1 MELHTAVDKVSNMH
15 DYYSGDK
22 QFQKANEGLVKALVE
37 TAVNS
42 ANAYDVGAKSTEL
55 LKRCDLY
62 YEAMSI
68 IDREPIDGDDLKE
81 ELKLVKLNDSEV
93 SETASTQF
101 APYVLYTGKGDMI
114 KLFYV
119 YGELDIDNLAERDD
133 ASATGTRDICLLIRR
148 VILKQ
153 STYHERM
160 TRLRCVYYDI
170 QEKNRALVNR
180 KAVEGVSLDEFESF
194 YKGALPK

>member
-1 MELHTAVDKVSNMH
+1 MDKVSNMH

-22 QFQKANEGLVKALVE
+22 QFQKAIEGLVKALVE

-42 ANAYDVGAKSTEL
+42 ANAYDIGAKSTEL

-68 IDREPIDGDDLKE
+68 IDREPIDLDDLKE

-119 YGELDIDNLAERDD
+119 YGELDIDNLAECDD
-133 ASATGTRDICLLIRR
+133 ASAIQSCQDN
-148 VILKQ
+148 Q
-153 STYHERM
+153 STS
-160 TRLRCVYYDI
+160 
-170 QEKNRALVNR
+170 K
-180 KAVEGVSLDEFESF
+180 
-194 YKGALPK
+194 